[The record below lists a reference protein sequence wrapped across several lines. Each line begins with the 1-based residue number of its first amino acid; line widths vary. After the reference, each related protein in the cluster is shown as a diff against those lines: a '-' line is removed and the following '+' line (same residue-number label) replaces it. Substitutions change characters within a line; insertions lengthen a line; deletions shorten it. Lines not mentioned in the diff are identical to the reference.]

1 MGMDVYLEAV
11 HRGGGEVV
19 VADFHQL
26 ESRTRGA
33 EAALWL
39 LGFWR
44 RGYSAGR
51 RAKAQG
57 GEVGCRRRRER
68 HLLREGGQVGP
79 SALEG

>member
-1 MGMDVYLEAV
+1 MDVYLEAV

-44 RGYSAGR
+44 KGTR
-51 RAKAQG
+51 
-57 GEVGCRRRRER
+57 
-68 HLLREGGQVGP
+68 REGGPRPKG
-79 SALEG
+79 EK